1 MHGATEECRACKR
14 PCLPKAAPKHSGHDV
29 GACRLSKLVWA
40 ENELKRIRDH
50 ITRDIAPG
58 SARKIRSALK
68 SVQGAIR
75 NAERFSRPESS
86 GTSGRVAGGKTN
98 EWTNTRS

>member
-1 MHGATEECRACKR
+1 MRAPRERTSVKR
-14 PCLPKAAPKHSGHDV
+14 RDL
-29 GACRLSKLVWA
+29 RLFKLVWA

-50 ITRDIAPG
+50 ITSDIAPG

-75 NAERFSRPESS
+75 NAERFSRPECTGMS
-86 GTSGRVAGGKTN
+86 GGVAGKAS
-98 EWTNTRS
+98 EWTNARS